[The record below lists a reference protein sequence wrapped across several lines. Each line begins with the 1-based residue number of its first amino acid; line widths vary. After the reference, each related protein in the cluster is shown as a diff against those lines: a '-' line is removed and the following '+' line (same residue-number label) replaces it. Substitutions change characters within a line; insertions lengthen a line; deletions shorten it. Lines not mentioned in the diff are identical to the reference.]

1 MANKKRQSTVLNSK
15 LNLALSV
22 ATALYRH
29 NRVTSVE
36 VLSKELDVSVSY
48 IEQVISQ
55 LRKGG
60 IVKSIR
66 GPGGGYQMA
75 KKTILVRDVIRSI
88 NPSAFKCKSNQALHS
103 ALEAM
108 MGDMKISDLCES
120 VKKPVLKVTDGAP
133 FSKLATV

>member
-48 IEQVISQ
+48 IEQVISS

-88 NPSAFKCKSNQALHS
+88 NPSAFKCKSNQELHS
-103 ALEAM
+103 MLEGLMA
-108 MGDMKISDLCES
+108 KLPLSELCCSEER
-120 VKKPVLKVTDGAP
+120 GC
-133 FSKLATV
+133 